1 MIFRC
6 GWRHLPYLEMRIFLG
21 VGPGSIRTW
30 KWFLSAGQLAIVL
43 HILTLLKKWG
53 ALTSVFCSSVLQG
66 LQLVYK
72 RGDQASCK
80 GGGVEALLHT
90 PALFHV
96 FSHALTFDSLR
107 KHTSLTLHTKDLGAS
122 LPLSPVCN
130 PLLQIQ
136 CEWHDQLE
144 LDVGH
149 VAWANIHLVSS
160 FAQPFVIWRARH

>member
-6 GWRHLPYLEMRIFLG
+6 GWRHLPYLEVRIFLG

-80 GGGVEALLHT
+80 GGGW
-90 PALFHV
+90 
-96 FSHALTFDSLR
+96 
-107 KHTSLTLHTKDLGAS
+107 KHSCTRPLSFTSSLTLS
-122 LPLSPVCN
+122 LSTH
-130 PLLQIQ
+130 
-136 CEWHDQLE
+136 CE
-144 LDVGH
+144 
-149 VAWANIHLVSS
+149 NIHHSHFTQKTWEHLSLS
-160 FAQPFVIWRARH
+160 HLFVTPYCKFSANDTTNLNWM